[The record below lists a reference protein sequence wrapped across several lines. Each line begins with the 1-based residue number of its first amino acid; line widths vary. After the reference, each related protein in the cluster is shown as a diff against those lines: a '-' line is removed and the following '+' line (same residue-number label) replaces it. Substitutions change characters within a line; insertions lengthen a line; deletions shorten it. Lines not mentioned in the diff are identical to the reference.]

1 MVKSMTYYLND
12 PSCFMGVYKAVQG
25 CLKPELS
32 MGETLGERL
41 GEWLG
46 ERGWVRGLVRDRV
59 IGNML

>member
-12 PSCFMGVYKAVQG
+12 PLCFKGVYKAVQG

-32 MGETLGERL
+32 MGERRLGETLGERL

-46 ERGWVRGLVRDRV
+46 ERGWVRGLV
-59 IGNML
+59 